1 MIAVTVN
8 SPLPDFTITS
18 FPAGVTIEQGS
29 SGSTTIIVKPS
40 YGFSSDVKLRSTDP
54 GGFNIAFN
62 PTSIPGS
69 GNSTMSITVASS
81 VETGPY
87 TITVSGTSGTSIHVW
102 NMTVTVTAI
111 EQAPAQTIFGIQ
123 ATIFYG
129 GIGVVAIV
137 ALAAAALALRRRR
150 RGLAESSA

>member
-1 MIAVTVN
+1 
-8 SPLPDFTITS
+8 
-18 FPAGVTIEQGS
+18 
-29 SGSTTIIVKPS
+29 
-40 YGFSSDVKLRSTDP
+40 
-54 GGFNIAFN
+54 
-62 PTSIPGS
+62 
-69 GNSTMSITVASS
+69 MSITLASS

-87 TITVSGTSGTSIHVW
+87 TITVSGTSGTNIHVW

-129 GIGVVAIV
+129 SIGVVAIV